1 MATLPDIEFEEQL
14 DLHNPGHI
22 QEDNWHTAWG
32 RLLNKKYI
40 KCQIVGVRAMILD
53 KNNEYP

>member
-22 QEDNWHTAWG
+22 QEDSWHTAWG

-40 KCQIVGVRAMILD
+40 KCQIVGVSELW
-53 KNNEYP
+53 Y